1 MMQEYVEKHP
11 KVNMHEAFD
20 IIRGQADKAY
30 LDSVTR
36 YCEDSSYDAQ
46 NDY

>member
-1 MMQEYVEKHP
+1 MMQEYVDQHP
-11 KVNMHEAFD
+11 DVDVHAAFD

-30 LDSVTR
+30 LDSVKM
-36 YCEDSSYDAQ
+36 YCDDSYDAQ